1 MKNITSIGTG
11 YYTGYAITSEEKV
24 VAWGLNNYSQL
35 ASGDTSS
42 KQTPVYMKDKDGN
55 IIENVMIVAGGNS
68 NTEIAKSNGTVWSIG
83 YNGYGELG
91 DGSTTSTN
99 KLECISTQ
107 YIKLNQREVTL
118 KLSNTEYQIKPETVY
133 GFNLLFD
140 IAENNGFR

>member
-68 NTEIAKSNGTVWSIG
+68 NTEIAKGFSIDKKSLITKKIRK
-83 YNGYGELG
+83 Y
-91 DGSTTSTN
+91 
-99 KLECISTQ
+99 
-107 YIKLNQREVTL
+107 
-118 KLSNTEYQIKPETVY
+118 
-133 GFNLLFD
+133 
-140 IAENNGFR
+140 